1 MRYIY
6 QSLLVFILFPIFS
19 QAQMW
24 NGQDTLYGNE
34 WINFEQEYFKLEVAE
49 DGIYRIPFEALDALG
64 IPLNNITAD
73 QFQLFSLGEEVPL
86 YISTNDNLEAGDYI
100 EFYGQQN
107 RTELDRFLFKN
118 PDQDMLNP
126 QYSLFNDNRA
136 YFLTWTEQGTNTLR
150 YETIANDLSNLP
162 AKESFYWHDLIHSV
176 TDRFVK
182 RENTADIQQSYFDK
196 AEGYAGTFRNTQ
208 TISIA
213 PDAIFP
219 TNDSATIRIRL
230 AGNAT
235 SHDLL
240 ISLNGQPRVNDL
252 YFGFEVRE
260 YEFRELLTEEDNEL
274 TFDFLG
280 QQASND
286 RANISN
292 IVLTYP
298 RRFDLQDTSFF
309 QFNLT
314 QSSLRRYIELE
325 NFTGSNAIAYDVNNA
340 QRLVPELASGMAR
353 LALPGEAS
361 GRKLIIA
368 NNAGIRVISALNQVD
383 FINYEEED
391 ADFIFITHANLRVP
405 SNGADQVQEYANY
418 RASQQGGGYN
428 PVIVDVQQIYEQ
440 FAYGIDRHNIAI
452 RNFGHFIKKQWT
464 DPKYVFLVGKAVEY
478 PNLRT
483 SEGIAAN
490 DGINFFVPTFGK
502 PGGDNLIL
510 SDNYNSEPIISLGR
524 ISATTPK
531 EVEIYL
537 NKVKEFELNRQL
549 PQTLADRAWM
559 KRVIHLGGGDVS
571 IQNTIKNH
579 LTAIE
584 NQIKEN
590 QFGAEVTSF
599 YKTSSEPIQ
608 ISTSGQ
614 ILDLIN
620 NGVSIITFFGHS
632 GSNTFDFS
640 LDSPETYENQGK
652 YPVMF
657 SLGCYSGQIHGETK
671 GISERF
677 IFEENKGAL
686 GFFASTSLSYISGLR
701 VISEEY
707 YRQLGTALYG
717 RGLGDVLKEVIR
729 IHENNNSIGVNE
741 LTQQFTL
748 HGDPS
753 VVLNAHPG
761 PDYLVDSESVQFDPP
776 KINIELDS
784 FEISFDVVNIGSNKA
799 DSIALEITQKF
810 PSGAELIVLNRKVEA
825 PANRINFNF
834 EIPIYDKN
842 AIGINR
848 FFLKVDANDDVLEL
862 PVPDAELNNNYVNT
876 MGEQSVGVFF
886 TSSVAQPVF
895 PPEYAISNDIDLTLI
910 ASTSN
915 SFAEKRKYKVQ
926 IDTTV
931 LFNSSVIKEKLIEQ
945 SGGLIKW
952 KPAIDWEDNRVYY
965 WRISPDSIDQSGFN
979 WRNSSFVHLQDSEQ
993 GWNQSHFYQYQ
1004 ENRFTNTEL
1013 SEINRKLKY
1022 LDDFKDI
1029 RITQGPYPLVF
1040 PEVAVNSEGYTYF
1053 PWDGPIYGGILFV
1066 VLDSVTIDPIFN
1078 DPSQGGLYGS
1088 QIPPWVGD
1096 SYAAFPIST
1105 RNESK
1110 RQDAM
1115 YFLDSIVPPQNYVV
1129 AITIQ
1134 HNEANYEPHE
1144 WAQDSVNNG
1153 GRNLFNIFEEQGA
1166 TMIRSSL
1173 TNGTLPYYFM
1183 FKKDDPSF
1191 TPVEGFGALDSIVNK
1206 VVSLVGAWDQGTVES
1221 TRVGPAS
1228 SWDKLEWKLENQDP
1242 NTDQISLDIIG
1253 IRKDSVEIL
1262 IAEDIMNFDTSLSFI
1277 PAAEYPYL
1285 KLRYNSLD
1293 STLQS
1298 PPNLDY
1304 WRVLYTGLP
1313 EMALNPAAHFE
1324 FYKDTLQQGD
1334 QLRMEIGM
1342 ENIGEYDMDSLLL
1355 HFSVIDQNN
1364 VTETIDQKI
1373 KPLLKGD
1380 STIADFTLETKAL
1393 QGDYSLIVEANPND
1407 DQPEQFHFNN
1417 IGVNSF
1423 FVDSD
1428 QRNPLLDVTFDGVH
1442 IMDGD
1447 LVSAKPFIQINLEDE
1462 NEFLALADTNLF
1474 KLFLQYPD
1482 ETELRP
1488 ISFDND
1494 RVQFYPA
1501 QENELDKE
1509 NKAVIEIRPEFEVD
1523 GTYQLIVQAED
1534 VTGNQSGRIDYKI
1547 AFQIIN
1553 ESMIS
1558 NVFNYPNPFSTSTQ
1572 FVYTLTGDQAPEFF
1586 KIQIMTVSGRIVK
1599 EITQGELGPLKP
1611 GTHRT
1616 EYTWDGTDD
1625 YGDRLAN
1632 GVYLYRIVAKDA
1644 AGADIKKYETGTDQF
1659 FTNNIGKLVILR

>member
-6 QSLLVFILFPIFS
+6 QSLLVFMLFPIFC

-34 WINFEQEYFKLEVAE
+34 WINFEQEYYKLEVAE
-49 DGIYRIPFEALDALG
+49 DGIYRISFEALDAIG

-86 YISTNDNLEAGDYI
+86 YISTTGNLSNGDYI

-107 RTELDRFLFKN
+107 RSELDQFLFKN
-118 PDQDMLNP
+118 PVQDMLNP

-136 YFLTWTEQGTNTLR
+136 YFLTWTEVTTNALR
-150 YETIANDLSNLP
+150 YETIENDLTNLP
-162 AKESFYWHDLIHSV
+162 PKESFYWHDLIHSI

-182 RENTADIQQSYFDK
+182 RENTADIKQSYFDK

-213 PDAIFP
+213 PDAIYP

-260 YEFRELLTEEDNEL
+260 YEFRELLAEDDNEL
-274 TFDFLG
+274 IFDFLG

-292 IVLTYP
+292 IILTYP
-298 RRFDLQDTSFF
+298 RRFDLLDTSFF

-325 NFTGSNAIAYDVNNA
+325 NFTGSNAIAYDVQNA
-340 QRLVPELASGMAR
+340 QRLVPDLASGNLAR
-353 LALPGEAS
+353 LALPGDIS
-361 GRKLIIA
+361 PRQLVLA
-368 NNAGIRVISALNQVD
+368 NDAGIRTVSAINKIDFVD
-383 FINYEEED
+383 YLEAD
-391 ADFIFITHANLRVP
+391 ADFIFITHTTLRNP

-418 RASQQGGGYN
+418 RASQQGGGYD
-428 PVIVDVQQIYEQ
+428 PIIVDVQQIYEQ

-452 RNFGHFIKKQWT
+452 RNFGHYIKKHWT

-483 SEGIAAN
+483 AEGITLN
-490 DGINFFVPTFGK
+490 DGINFFVPTFGS

-510 SDNYNSEPIISLGR
+510 SDNFNSEPIISLGR

-537 NKVKEFELNRQL
+537 NKVKEFEMNKGL

-579 LTAIE
+579 LTVIE
-584 NQIKEN
+584 NVLEDN
-590 QFGAEVTSF
+590 QFGAEVASF

-632 GSNTFDFS
+632 GSNNFDFS

-701 VISEEY
+701 IISEEY

-729 IHENNNSIGVNE
+729 IHENNNSIGVSE

-784 FEISFDVVNIGSNKA
+784 FEISFDVINIGSNKT
-799 DSIALEITQKF
+799 DSLQVEVMQTF
-810 PSGAELIVLNRKVEA
+810 PEGGELLIVRDKIQA
-825 PANRINFNF
+825 PANTKTLSYT
-834 EIPIYDKN
+834 IPIYNETGVGLNK
-842 AIGINR
+842 
-848 FFLKVDANDDVLEL
+848 FFIKVDADDDITEL
-862 PVPDAELNNNYVNT
+862 PAPDAELNNSLVNQQ
-876 MGEQSVGVFF
+876 GETGISVYF
-886 TSSVAQPVF
+886 TSNVAQPVF
-895 PPEYAISNDIDLTLI
+895 PTEFAIVNDENLFLK

-915 SFAEKRKYKVQ
+915 SFAERKNYIIQ
-926 IDTTV
+926 IDTTEE
-931 LFNSSVIKEKLIEQ
+931 FNSNFLKEKQVEQ
-945 SGGLIKW
+945 IGGIIKW
-952 KPAIDWEDNRVYY
+952 EPTVNWEEETVYY
-965 WRISPDSIDQSGFN
+965 WRISPDSTDLAGYN
-979 WRNSSFVHLQDSEQ
+979 WRSSSFVFLENSEQ
-993 GWNQSHFYQYQ
+993 GWNQSHYYQQAKDRY
-1004 ENRFTNTEL
+1004 TNMEL
-1013 SEINRKLKY
+1013 PEETRKMKY
-1022 LDDFKDI
+1022 LDDIKDI
-1029 RITQGPYPLVF
+1029 RITQGVYPNIRPDISINNV
-1040 PEVAVNSEGYTYF
+1040 PNSYF
-1053 PWDGPIYGGILFV
+1053 PWDGPIRGGFIAA
-1066 VLDSVTIDPIFN
+1066 VLDSVTIDPWLN
-1078 DPSQGGLYGS
+1078 DPADGGDYGS
-1088 QIPPWVGD
+1088 NVPSWANG
-1096 SYAAFPIST
+1096 YAGFPYST
-1105 RNESK
+1105 RNQNDRASF
-1110 RQDAM
+1110 M
-1115 YFLDSIVPPQNYVV
+1115 NFLEEVIPDGNYVV
-1129 AITIQ
+1129 LISVQETNHDYQPQDWAI
-1134 HNEANYEPHE
+1134 
-1144 WAQDSVNNG
+1144 DSVSNG
-1153 GRNLFNIFEEQGA
+1153 GRNIFNVLESQGA
-1166 TMIRSSL
+1166 TLIRQAE
-1173 TNGTLPYYFM
+1173 TTGALPYYLIY
-1183 FKKDDPSF
+1183 KKGDPSF
-1191 TPVEGFGALDSIVNK
+1191 EAQEGFGDLESIITRSFGLVGSWNSGSIITDKIGPSKSWKTLEWNLSGLEQDDIVSIDVIGVRNDSIEV
-1206 VVSLVGAWDQGTVES
+1206 
-1221 TRVGPAS
+1221 PI
-1228 SWDKLEWKLENQDP
+1228 LEGI
-1242 NTDQISLDIIG
+1242 TTFTSSLD
-1253 IRKDSVEIL
+1253 EIDEN
-1262 IAEDIMNFDTSLSFI
+1262 I
-1277 PAAEYPYL
+1277 YPYIRL
-1285 KLRYNSLD
+1285 QFNSMD
-1293 STLQS
+1293 TITQTT
-1298 PPNLDY
+1298 PHLDY

-1342 ENIGEYDMDSLLL
+1342 ENIGGYDMDSLLL
-1355 HFSVIDQNN
+1355 HFSVVDQNN
-1364 VTETIDQKI
+1364 VTETIAQKI

-1380 STIADFTLETKAL
+1380 SIIAEFTLETKAL
-1393 QGDYSLIVEANPND
+1393 QGDYNLIVEANPNE

-1417 IGVNSF
+1417 VGLNSF

-1428 QRNPLLDVTFDGVH
+1428 KRNPLLDVTFDGVH

-1488 ISFDND
+1488 ISFNSD

-1501 QENELDKE
+1501 SENELSQG
-1509 NKAVIEIRPEFEVD
+1509 NKASIEIRPEFELD
-1523 GTYQLIVQAED
+1523 GTYELIVQAED

-1599 EITQGELGPLKP
+1599 EITQEELGPLKP

-1632 GVYLYRIVAKDA
+1632 GVYLYRIVAKDV